1 MVTLSSFPLLGGVS
15 LVGVLLVVPCFNERD
30 RLPGDHFLQAFNEE
44 SDLGMLF
51 VDDGST
57 DGTLELL
64 RSICDRCTGRAAVLA
79 LAGNRGKAE
88 AVRLGMLAG
97 LERRPEFIGYWD
109 ADLSTPLAAIRD
121 FIQVFASRPE
131 IELIFG
137 SRVRLLGREI
147 ERNPLRHYVGRVFAT
162 FASLTLELPVYD
174 TQCGAKLFRVSNRT
188 SAYFTEPFVSRWVFD
203 VEILAR
209 MRLNYARPC
218 KDRVYELAL
227 RRWSDV
233 PGSKVKPVDFF
244 LALRD
249 LVRIRRR
256 YFRRDSA
263 TRGRTAGR

>member
-1 MVTLSSFPLLGGVS
+1 MGA
-15 LVGVLLVVPCFNERD
+15 LLVVPCFNELD
-30 RLPGDHFLQAFNEE
+30 RLPGDRFVQALNDE

-51 VDDGST
+51 VNDGSS

-64 RSICDRCTGRAAVLA
+64 RSICDRCAGRAAVLE
-79 LAGNRGKAE
+79 LAANRGKAE

-109 ADLSTPLAAIRD
+109 ADLSTPLAAIHD
-121 FIQVFASRPE
+121 FLRVFASRPE
-131 IELIFG
+131 IELIMG

-147 ERNPLRHYVGRVFAT
+147 ARNPLRHYVGRVFAT

-174 TQCGAKLFRVSNRT
+174 TQCGAKLFRVHHGT
-188 SAYFTEPFVSRWVFD
+188 PQYFAEPFLSRWVFD

-209 MRLNYARPC
+209 MRQYHQGPC
-218 KDRVYELAL
+218 NDRIYELGL

-233 PGSKVKPVDFF
+233 PGSKVKPLDFF

-249 LVRIRRR
+249 LARIRRR
-256 YFRRDSA
+256 YFRRNQA
-263 TRGRTAGR
+263 ARGRTTDR

>member
-1 MVTLSSFPLLGGVS
+1 MR
-15 LVGVLLVVPCFNERD
+15 VLLVVPCFNELD
-30 RLPGDHFLQAFNEE
+30 RLPGDSFVRAFNEE
-44 SDLGMLF
+44 NGLGMLF

-109 ADLSTPLAAIRD
+109 ADLSTPLVAIQD
-121 FIQVFASRPE
+121 FLRVFASRPE
-131 IELIFG
+131 IDLIMG

-147 ERNPLRHYVGRVFAT
+147 ERNPLRHYIGRVFAT
-162 FASLTLELPVYD
+162 FASLTLGLPVYD
-174 TQCGAKLFRVSNRT
+174 TQCGAKLFRVTNGT
-188 SAYFTEPFVSRWVFD
+188 PHYFTQPFVSRWVFD

-209 MRLNYARPC
+209 MRLYHAGPC
-218 KDRVYELAL
+218 NDRVYELAL

-233 PGSKVKPVDFF
+233 PGSKVKPLDFF

-249 LVRIRRR
+249 LARIRRR
-256 YFRRDSA
+256 YFRKD
-263 TRGRTAGR
+263 RTMPGQTTGP